1 MMLRPSGSEWR
12 TDLPKLRCALLALSL
27 TAMHGCT
34 MLLLRTVPTCKL
46 KSWMHIAMHHA
57 SPRGYKRVTQ
67 LCAPRFGDCLHS
79 RFSIMTAIVQFEVHE
94 ALTSSRTDHDSET
107 YMDL

>member
-34 MLLLRTVPTCKL
+34 MQLLCTVLATYL
-46 KSWMHIAMHHA
+46 HIMHHLV
-57 SPRGYKRVTQ
+57 GIN
-67 LCAPRFGDCLHS
+67 G
-79 RFSIMTAIVQFEVHE
+79 
-94 ALTSSRTDHDSET
+94 
-107 YMDL
+107 